1 MRLFFDNNLAPR
13 LAHGFRE
20 FVAGE
25 HEVIHLRDRF
35 QPNISDVEWMQA
47 LAAEHGWVVIS
58 GDVRIGKN
66 PHEIAAWQA
75 AGHTIFFLKS
85 GWTNIGFWEQVQKLA
100 KCFPELMEAAQ
111 RAKPGASFVVTMNGR
126 IES

>member
-1 MRLFFDNNLAPR
+1 MRFFFDNNLAPR
-13 LAHGFRE
+13 LAHGFRA

-25 HEVIHLRDRF
+25 HEVLHLRDRF
-35 QPNISDVEWMQA
+35 LPNKPDVEWMQE
-47 LAAEHGWVVIS
+47 LAIEPGWVIIS
-58 GDVRIGKN
+58 ADVRIGKN
-66 PHEIAAWQA
+66 PHEIAAWKT

-100 KCFPELMEAAQ
+100 KCFPDLLEAAQ
-111 RAKPGASFVVTMNGR
+111 RAKPGASFLVAVNGR

>member
-35 QPNISDVEWMQA
+35 QPNASDVDWMRM
-47 LAAEHGWVVIS
+47 LAAEPSWVVVS

-66 PHEIAAWQA
+66 PHEIAAWKA
-75 AGHTIFFLKS
+75 AGHTIFFLKA

-100 KCFPELMEAAQ
+100 KCFPDLVETAQ
-111 RAKPGASFVVTMNGR
+111 RAKPGESFVVTMNGR
-126 IES
+126 IE

>member
-1 MRLFFDNNLAPR
+1 MRFFFDNNLAPR
-13 LAHGFRE
+13 LAHGFKA

-25 HEVIHLRDRF
+25 HEVLHLRDRF
-35 QPNISDVEWMQA
+35 PANTPDVEWMKA
-47 LAAEHGWVVIS
+47 LAAEPGWVIIS

-75 AGHTIFFLKS
+75 AGHTIFFLKT

-100 KCFPELMEAAQ
+100 KCFPDLMESAQ
-111 RAKPGASFVVTMNGR
+111 RAKPGMSFVVSMNGK
-126 IES
+126 IG